1 MGGWG
6 GGGDGVG
13 TGHDLISSVKGDSAP
28 RDATFKPSSA
38 RTAGWHEIPNGG
50 GVSCACSGRT
60 LPGAWTSGAL
70 DSFTYLWLGSLGI
83 RQQIRMADP

>member
-28 RDATFKPSSA
+28 RDATFKPYRA
-38 RTAGWHEIPNGG
+38 RTAGE
-50 GVSCACSGRT
+50 A
-60 LPGAWTSGAL
+60 
-70 DSFTYLWLGSLGI
+70 GI
-83 RQQIRMADP
+83 RSPVEERGLGLGPPEHWTA